1 MILLD
6 TAADGLELALGDV
19 VLFLSF
25 LGRNGDIGETPPV
38 CDFGWKAVEFSL
50 LAGAGRTG
58 TGGEAFEDGAPY
70 HERERGEFLEQ
81 SLSLAAQRFG
91 FARGCFAHALARIIA
106 YISYAIQAKRQLLE
120 NQDVEREKRV

>member
-6 TAADGLELALGDV
+6 AAADGLELALGDV

-25 LGRNGDIGETPPV
+25 LGRNGDIGAR
-38 CDFGWKAVEFSL
+38 AVEFSL
-50 LAGAGRTG
+50 LARTGRTG
-58 TGGEAFEDGAPY
+58 TGGEAFEEGAPY

-91 FARGCFAHALARIIA
+91 SARGCFAHALARIIA
-106 YISYAIQAKRQLLE
+106 YIAYAIQAKRQLLE